1 MLSVIDELY
10 SCLHSYHWIL
20 LIIIPDED
28 RVDIQDSLDKP
39 LDDYHNL
46 LDMLQR

>member
-1 MLSVIDELY
+1 MLAQL
-10 SCLHSYHWIL
+10 
-20 LIIIPDED
+20 IPDESA
-28 RVDIQDSLDKP
+28 VHIQDSLDKP